1 MSVSFNSNQ
10 SFQMIN
16 PSPTPLRGCGFQ
28 PPAPPFARPGSM
40 PWFPQPL
47 ARGPF
52 DFGCRSAF
60 NRPPVFSN
68 QGSNNNFSSGFWN
81 NGGFSNGSGGLPA
94 PAAGNNYSSG
104 YWNNGGYFNGSSGL
118 SDSAAGNNFSSGYWN
133 QGGFFNGS
141 TGLSGPAAGNN
152 FPSGAWNFGG
162 FPNGS
167 TGLPSLGDGSNF
179 PSGAW
184 NLGSFSN
191 GSTGLPSPG
200 GSNNFSSGFWNNG
213 GYFNSSTGLS
223 DSAPG
228 SNFSSGFWNNGGY
241 FNNSIQPGN
250 GNGASNISA
259 GYWNQGQYFNGSTSP
274 VSNAGSDN
282 SSSISLPNPGIAP
295 NCPTQQWSDTGV
307 NDKKSSIDLGDY
319 KMDLDKS
326 DSSLTLTDAKTGN
339 QTKVWGDPHIDFDAN
354 TGAKKS
360 TMVNGPISFSLPGDK
375 QVFVGTQPSGSDGP
389 SFASDVYVVQGDR
402 AYEVHGLN
410 QNDAETPLS
419 VQYVP
424 SGGSALAQQVP
435 PGANNYIA
443 TSGGMIDASTNQPA
457 RDSIA

>member
-1 MSVSFNSNQ
+1 MSVSFNSSQ
-10 SFQMIN
+10 FFQMNN
-16 PSPTPLRGCGFQ
+16 PSPTPLRGCAFQ

-40 PWFPQPL
+40 PWFPQPP

-52 DFGCRSAF
+52 DFGGRSAF
-60 NRPPVFSN
+60 NRPPIFSN
-68 QGSNNNFSSGFWN
+68 QGSSNNFSSGFWN
-81 NGGFSNGSGGLPA
+81 NGGFSNGSTGLPA

-104 YWNNGGYFNGSSGL
+104 FWNNGSYFNGAGGL
-118 SDSAAGNNFSSGYWN
+118 SDSAAGNNYSSGFWN
-133 QGGFFNGS
+133 NGGYYNGS
-141 TGLSGPAAGNN
+141 SGLSDPAAGNQ
-152 FPSGAWNFGG
+152 FPSGAWNLGG

-167 TGLPSLGDGSNF
+167 TALPGLGDGSNF
-179 PSGAW
+179 PSGSW
-184 NLGSFSN
+184 NPGSFSD

-200 GSNNFSSGFWNNG
+200 GSNNFSSGSWNNG

-223 DSAPG
+223 DSAAG
-228 SNFSSGFWNNGGY
+228 NNFSSGFWNNGGY
-241 FNNSIQPGN
+241 FNNSMQPGN

-274 VSNAGSDN
+274 V
-282 SSSISLPNPGIAP
+282 AP
-295 NCPTQQWSDTGV
+295 NSPQQQWSDTGV

-360 TMVNGPISFSLPGDK
+360 TMVDGPISFSLPGDK
-375 QVFVGTQPSGSDGP
+375 QVFVGTQPSGSNGP

-410 QNDAETPLS
+410 QNDANTPLS
-419 VQYVP
+419 VQYAP
-424 SGGSALAQQVP
+424 SGGSAVAQQAP
-435 PGANNYIA
+435 RGANNYIA
-443 TSGGMIDASTNQPA
+443 TPGGMLDASTNKPA